1 MARSGYV
8 ESFRGT
14 LENLVSTGVTDI
26 DGLQV
31 HDCAYDAANKCVVAS
46 MSFDGQPMFAV
57 LKTQWLF
64 SIVALDKP
72 ALALAH
78 GAVLTSD
85 EIYTTT
91 DYVTF
96 THLHSFADFEAKT
109 LAYM

>member
-26 DGLQV
+26 DGLTV
-31 HDCAYDAANKCVVAS
+31 HDCAYDDANKCVVAS

-57 LKTQWLF
+57 LKNQWLF

-96 THLHSFADFEAKT
+96 TPLHSFADFEAKT